1 MKLLLKLCF
10 LLLVLGLAV
19 PLWLND
25 PSGKPIMQ
33 LDDWL
38 QLPDGLHS
46 TLATGQ
52 RLLEQLPTSSI
63 TAGSASDSPEFGPSS
78 LPTAESGKFYRW
90 QDTSGNWHFADRPPQ
105 EGAVDVELAALPEVS
120 NSLAATKSKPEAP
133 VATGTAAPMNSS
145 ITPPMPEGVS
155 KEAIEQ
161 MLQDAHERRMGEN
174 Y

>member
-1 MKLLLKLCF
+1 MKLILKLC
-10 LLLVLGLAV
+10 LLLLALGLVV
-19 PLWLND
+19 PLWLKD

-33 LDDWL
+33 LGDWL
-38 QLPDGLHS
+38 QLPDGLQS

-63 TAGSASDSPEFGPSS
+63 MPGSNPGSSES
-78 LPTAESGKFYRW
+78 LPTSLPAAEAGKFYRW
-90 QDTSGNWHFADRPPQ
+90 QDASGSWHFADRPPR
-105 EGAVDVELAALPEVS
+105 EAAADVELSALPQVS
-120 NSLAATKSKPEAP
+120 NSIAATESKPEAAA
-133 VATGTAAPMNSS
+133 ATGTAAPMNSS
-145 ITPPMPEGVS
+145 IKPPLPEGVS